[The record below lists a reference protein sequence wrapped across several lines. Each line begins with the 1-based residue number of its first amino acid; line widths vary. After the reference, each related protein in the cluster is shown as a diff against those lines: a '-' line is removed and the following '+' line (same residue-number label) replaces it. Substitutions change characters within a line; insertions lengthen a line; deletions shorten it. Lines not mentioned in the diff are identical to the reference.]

1 MQKKLKQEIELC
13 HRKADVFTVQIQEA
27 TENAKLCNDC
37 AVIAKD
43 YQKNMPLPLTG
54 VSQEYYK
61 RQLWIHN
68 FCIHDTVQ
76 DQATMFVYAENYA
89 GKGPNEV
96 ISCLDFYIR
105 SLPSEITK
113 LRIFADNCFSQNK
126 NRYIISYLY
135 AIVNS
140 KLDEI
145 HVFYPLPGHS
155 RMPCDRD
162 FGRIEKKRRK
172 KDKVTMP
179 SQWVE
184 LIRKTDQVNPFKI
197 IYVEHP
203 LTNDLKNDSTPVVK
217 VKNYKAILDPYL
229 RPPTNIA
236 SIRGLAFKRSTQPSS
251 RFSMTGECSTPI
263 ATLKRGKKVKSIID
277 LLNSSTLPDAYLTFL
292 PIKKA
297 KLLDV
302 KHLLQYVFL
311 PDHVTFYA
319 ALKDAES
326 AQHSDEEEIE

>member
-1 MQKKLKQEIELC
+1 M
-13 HRKADVFTVQIQEA
+13 
-27 TENAKLCNDC
+27 
-37 AVIAKD
+37 D

-61 RQLWIHN
+61 RQLWFHN
-68 FCIHDTVQ
+68 FCILDTVQ
-76 DQATMFVYAENYA
+76 DQATMFIYAKNYA

-105 SLPSEITK
+105 SLPCGITK
-113 LRIFADNCFSQNK
+113 LHIFADNFFSQNK
-126 NRYIISYLY
+126 NRYIIAYLY
-135 AIVNS
+135 AIANS

-155 RMPCDRD
+155 RMPCDKD

-172 KDKVTMP
+172 KNKVTMP

-197 IYVEHP
+197 IYVEH
-203 LTNDLKNDSTPVVK
+203 LLSNDLKNDSTPVDK

-236 SIRGLAFKRSTQPSS
+236 SIRGLSFKRSSQPSS
-251 RFSMTGECSTPI
+251 RFSMTGECSTPV

-277 LLNSSTLPDAYLTFL
+277 LLNPNMLPDAYLIFL
-292 PIKKA
+292 PI
-297 KLLDV
+297 
-302 KHLLQYVFL
+302 
-311 PDHVTFYA
+311 
-319 ALKDAES
+319 
-326 AQHSDEEEIE
+326 